1 MLFLMDLAIG
11 AGSGLV
17 LSVPV
22 LLWLEKKIQKKE
34 EKKPWHTAGVLLF
47 AFLLAG
53 IITVTGVPAIY
64 HFRFDANIN
73 MIPMVD
79 IFTDFSQYFKN
90 MLLFVPFGFLL
101 PLLWKRE
108 RLVEKTVSIGF
119 LFSLFIELIQLFSFR
134 ATDIDDLLMNTLGTW
149 VGYLLFKVILKIM
162 PGLCERFGAG
172 EKPEE
177 GSLWGEEDGKNGKGA
192 EEREES
198 PAARYEME
206 LCFGIILFL
215 MLTLQPLLSGALWE
229 GLYH

>member
-64 HFRFDANIN
+64 HFQFDANIN
-73 MIPMVD
+73 VIPMVD

-149 VGYLLFKVILKIM
+149 GGYLLFKVILKIM
-162 PGLCERFGAG
+162 PGLCERLGAG

-177 GSLWGEEDGKNGKGA
+177 GSLWGKRTGRMVKVRRNG
-192 EEREES
+192 RNPPP
-198 PAARYEME
+198 PAMKWSFASE
-206 LCFGIILFL
+206 LSFFL
-215 MLTLQPLLSGALWE
+215 C
-229 GLYH
+229 

>member
-22 LLWLEKKIQKKE
+22 LLWLEKKIQKKG

-119 LFSLFIELIQLFSFR
+119 LF
-134 ATDIDDLLMNTLGTW
+134 
-149 VGYLLFKVILKIM
+149 
-162 PGLCERFGAG
+162 
-172 EKPEE
+172 
-177 GSLWGEEDGKNGKGA
+177 
-192 EEREES
+192 
-198 PAARYEME
+198 
-206 LCFGIILFL
+206 
-215 MLTLQPLLSGALWE
+215 
-229 GLYH
+229 